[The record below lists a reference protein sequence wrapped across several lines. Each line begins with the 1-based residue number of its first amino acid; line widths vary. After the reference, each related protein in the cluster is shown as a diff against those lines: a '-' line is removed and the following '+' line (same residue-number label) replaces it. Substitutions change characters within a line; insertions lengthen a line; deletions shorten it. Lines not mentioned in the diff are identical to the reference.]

1 MINTN
6 RIVPIQNTDL
16 LSLYGLILKQDTT
29 NNSGLT
35 ALAADA
41 PGVFTISDGS
51 APLVAAEPVKTLN
64 SAAGV
69 SAYAIYFV
77 AAYDF
82 EGFKTNGSAATMA
95 GADIVADASTL
106 YKAALSSGTV
116 TITKVSL

>member
-51 APLVAAEPVKTLN
+51 APLVAAEPVKSLN
-64 SAAGV
+64 SAAAV
-69 SAYAIYFV
+69 SAYTIYFV

-82 EGFKTNGSAATMA
+82 AGFTTNGAAATMA
-95 GADIVADASTL
+95 GADIVADARTL
-106 YKAALSSGTV
+106 FKAVLSSGTV
-116 TITKVSL
+116 TISKVSL

>member
-35 ALAADA
+35 ALAATA

-51 APLVAAEPVKTLN
+51 APLVAAEPVKSLN
-64 SAAGV
+64 SASAV
-69 SAYAIYFV
+69 SAYTIYFV

-82 EGFKTNGSAATMA
+82 AGFTTNGAAATMA

-106 YKAALSSGTV
+106 FKAVLSSGTV
-116 TITKVSL
+116 TISKVSL